1 MQLLLASNN
10 PGKLREFTALLGGL
24 DLFLV
29 RPADIGLELDVEET
43 GDTYQKN
50 ACLKAEAFAQAS
62 GLWSLAD
69 DSGLEVDALNGAPG
83 LYSSRFAPQ
92 PDATDQ
98 DRREY
103 LLEQLQEQPRPWFAR
118 FCCTAVLCSPDGENE
133 IGIGFCPGEIIPE
146 ERGRGG
152 FGYDPIFLVN
162 GKNKTMAELEPKIK
176 NQLSHRGVAVREL
189 VPALE
194 RIIRVENANNQAENN
209 ENQPNLR

>member
-29 RPADIGLELDVEET
+29 RPADIGLELNVAET
-43 GDTYQKN
+43 GTTYQEN
-50 ACLKAEAFAQAS
+50 ACLKAEAFAKAS

-69 DSGLEVDALNGAPG
+69 DSGLEVDVLNGAPG

-92 PDATDQ
+92 PDATDR

-103 LLEQLQEQPRPWFAR
+103 LQKQLDGKPRPWSAR
-118 FCCTAVLCSPDGENE
+118 FCCTAVICSPEGEYE

-146 ERGRGG
+146 ERGQGG
-152 FGYDPIFLVN
+152 FGYDPIFLVK

-176 NQLSHRGVAVREL
+176 NQLSHRGLAVREL
-189 VPALE
+189 VPALD
-194 RIIRVENANNQAENN
+194 RIIQEVNKGKSI
-209 ENQPNLR
+209 

>member
-29 RPADIGLELDVEET
+29 RPADIGLKLDVEET
-43 GDTYQKN
+43 GDTYQDN
-50 ACLKAEAFAQAS
+50 ACLKAEAFAKAS

-103 LLEQLQEQPRPWFAR
+103 LLEQLRGKPRPWSAR
-118 FCCTAVLCSPDGENE
+118 FCCTAVICSPDGKYE
-133 IGIGFCPGEIIPE
+133 IGIGICPGEIIQE
-146 ERGRGG
+146 ERGQEG

-176 NQLSHRGVAVREL
+176 NQLSHRGLAVRKL
-189 VPALE
+189 VPVLE
-194 RIIRVENANNQAENN
+194 RIIRAENVNNQT
-209 ENQPNLR
+209 ENQLNLR

>member
-29 RPADIGLELDVEET
+29 RPADINLELEVEET

-50 ACLKAEAFAQAS
+50 ACLKAEAFAKAS

-83 LYSSRFAPQ
+83 LYSARFAPQ
-92 PDATDQ
+92 LDATDQ

-103 LLEQLQEQPRPWFAR
+103 LLEQLHGKTRPWSAR
-118 FCCTAVLCSPDGENE
+118 FCCTAVICSPDGMNE

-146 ERGRGG
+146 ERGLEG
-152 FGYDPIFLVN
+152 FGYDPIFLVK
-162 GKNKTMAELEPKIK
+162 GKNKTMAELKPKIK
-176 NQLSHRGVAVREL
+176 NRLSHRGLAVRDL
-189 VPALE
+189 IPALE
-194 RIIRVENANNQAENN
+194 RIIQA
-209 ENQPNLR
+209 RTDTKST